1 MKWIIIASLLLVAL
15 ACSKDKDPGFTSA
28 EGKWKYTTPDSKIA
42 VTFELVKTPSGGF
55 DITNPTIKIDGTLYN
70 AEKQISGV
78 SLPVIG
84 TIRINANDSKAVYPY
99 NIIFNN
105 GVVSS
110 DFTKIEVPDAT
121 YTFPWPT
128 VKALKTIVIERQ

>member
-1 MKWIIIASLLLVAL
+1 MKSILLICLLAL
-15 ACSKDKDPGFTSA
+15 TFACSKDKDPGFTSA
-28 EGKWKYTTPDSKIA
+28 EGKWKYTTTDGKVA
-42 VTFELVKTPSGGF
+42 VTFDLVKTSTGGL
-55 DITNPTIKIDGTLYN
+55 DITSPTIKIDGTLYN

-84 TIRINANDSKAVYPY
+84 MIRINANDAKAIYPY

-105 GVVSS
+105 GVVNN
-110 DFTKIEVPDAT
+110 DFTKIEVPIGS

-128 VKALKTIVIERQ
+128 VKALSAVVIERQ